1 MEARTLS
8 VLRRPIGAVK
18 GVRNLAPSPT
28 DAIYHVTEPP
38 SVLSARDSSS
48 RRLST
53 ALQSAVD
60 DLDAR
65 PILSG
70 T

>member
-38 SVLSARDSSS
+38 LR
-48 RRLST
+48 
-53 ALQSAVD
+53 ALRQ
-60 DLDAR
+60 
-65 PILSG
+65 G
-70 T
+70 